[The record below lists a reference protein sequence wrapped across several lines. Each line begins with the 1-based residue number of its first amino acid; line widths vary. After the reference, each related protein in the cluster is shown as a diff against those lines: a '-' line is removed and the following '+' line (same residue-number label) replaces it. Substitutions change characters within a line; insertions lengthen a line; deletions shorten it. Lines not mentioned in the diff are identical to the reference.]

1 MSTSVTCTAPSPRM
15 AIGLGKAA
23 VIFVTSKDSD
33 AAKAQALTLHRL

>member
-1 MSTSVTCTAPSPRM
+1 M